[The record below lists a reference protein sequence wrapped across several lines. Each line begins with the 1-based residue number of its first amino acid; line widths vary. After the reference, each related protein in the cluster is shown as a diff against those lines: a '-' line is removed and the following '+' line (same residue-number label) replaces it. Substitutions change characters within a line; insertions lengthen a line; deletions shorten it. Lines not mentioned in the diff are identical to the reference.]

1 MADDVASELTPKQR
15 HHRVRRAFVAIL
27 VILGC
32 LLSFLSVMAIWAR
45 NNVLDTNGYVS
56 TVAPLAKNP
65 QIINATADRITA
77 GVMERTDIADRLAGR
92 LPATAASAV
101 TASVQGV
108 VHNAALQVLSSDQ
121 FATLWKEAN
130 RNVHAQVVAALTGK
144 GSSRL
149 KVENG
154 AVILDLT
161 PVADKVREKITSLGF
176 DVNNKVPGRVFTMQI
191 ELFKAPN
198 AQWAKDGADA
208 LQKIAWVL
216 PVLALACFA
225 AAIALSLNRRRTILR
240 SGLGV
245 SAAMAILLISL
256 ALGRVPYLGLFP
268 RSEGKQAGGA
278 AYDQILHD
286 LRLQSRAVFAFGLVV
301 AIGAWLA
308 GPSASAVHLRGIV
321 TRRERT
327 HAPGAFARWVGRTK
341 VGLRVLV
348 IALGAIALVAIDQ
361 PSGWTVLVVALI
373 VVVLLAIIELVGRA
387 APETVAT

>member
-1 MADDVASELTPKQR
+1 
-15 HHRVRRAFVAIL
+15 
-27 VILGC
+27 
-32 LLSFLSVMAIWAR
+32 MAIWAR

-56 TVAPLAKNP
+56 TVAPLATNQ

-77 GVMERTDIADRLAGR
+77 GVMERTDIADRLASR
-92 LPATAASAV
+92 LPASAASAV
-101 TASVQGV
+101 TESIQGV

-144 GSSRL
+144 GSSKL
-149 KVENG
+149 KIENG

-161 PVADKVREKITSLGF
+161 PVADKVRDKITSLGF
-176 DVNNKVPGRVFTMQI
+176 DVNNKVPGRVLPTQI

-208 LQKIAWVL
+208 LQKLAWVL
-216 PVLALACFA
+216 PLFALACFA

-240 SGLGV
+240 SGLGI
-245 SAAMAILLISL
+245 SAAMAILLTSL

-308 GPSASAVHLRGIV
+308 GPSASAGHLRGIV
-321 TRRERT
+321 TSRERT
-327 HAPGAFARWVGRTK
+327 SAPGAFARWVGRNK
-341 VGLRVLV
+341 NGLRVVV

-373 VVVLLAIIELVGRA
+373 VLVLLAFIELIGRA
-387 APETVAT
+387 APKAVAN